1 MARPRTPRSAWIET
15 GLRVLADGG
24 PRAVRIEAL
33 AESLGVTKGGFYGY
47 FADRNALLAEM
58 LDHWE
63 REVTV
68 AIIERVD
75 AAGGDARERL
85 RNLFRIAETREGVG
99 IELSTELAIRDW
111 SRRDTAVAK
120 RLRHVDNLRMDYL
133 RGLFREFCPDEEE
146 VEIRCTIVTSVWL
159 AAHFLTIDHGAW
171 TLAEVEQLILERVLE

>member
-1 MARPRTPRSAWIET
+1 MARPRTPRSAWIEA

-24 PRAVRIEAL
+24 PGAVRIEVL

-47 FADRNALLAEM
+47 FADRNALLTEM

-68 AIIERVD
+68 SIIERVD
-75 AAGGDARERL
+75 AAGGDARDRL
-85 RNLFRIAETREGVG
+85 RNLFHIADTREGLS
-99 IELSTELAIRDW
+99 IEVNTELAIRDW
-111 SRRDTAVAK
+111 SRRDATVAK

-133 RGLFREFCPDEEE
+133 RSLFREFCADEVE

-159 AAHFLTIDHGAW
+159 AGHFLTIDHGAW
-171 TLAEVEQLILERVLE
+171 TLADVEQLILERVLE